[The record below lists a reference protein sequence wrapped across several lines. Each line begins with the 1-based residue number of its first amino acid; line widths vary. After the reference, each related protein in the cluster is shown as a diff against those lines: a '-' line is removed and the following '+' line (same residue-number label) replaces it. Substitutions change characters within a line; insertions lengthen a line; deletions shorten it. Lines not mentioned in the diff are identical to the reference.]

1 MSPIGPVK
9 NFDDNSHSQF
19 LAFVDPQQIVLPSP
33 NRPQS
38 SARNSVAFN
47 KVSMISRKNER
58 SDSINSKD
66 YSLNKDKNMSN
77 SNHSERELLSFLG
90 TQTTSKKKKVDLPG
104 KYGKVYE

>member
-1 MSPIGPVK
+1 
-9 NFDDNSHSQF
+9 
-19 LAFVDPQQIVLPSP
+19 
-33 NRPQS
+33 
-38 SARNSVAFN
+38 
-47 KVSMISRKNER
+47 MISRKNER